1 MRILVNTTN
10 FKSGAVTCTI
20 FWNQNVSNPQ
30 ISPDA
35 KSTFS
40 APNLKKVHTDKL
52 LESFF
57 CTKVRKN
64 YQSGMPLLF
73 QVKLSGQFE
82 FSRLFCK
89 FLGKNDFALTR
100 NRTPDPPLM
109 RRACYLKTNR
119 SYLKIERMVDNM
131 NYYGDFWRQ
140 NSNLDEYFIWKRSG
154 TPDW

>member
-1 MRILVNTTN
+1 MKQILKIVQT
-10 FKSGAVTCTI
+10 F
-20 FWNQNVSNPQ
+20 Q
-30 ISPDA
+30 ISNWL
-35 KSTFS
+35 KSQRT
-40 APNLKKVHTDKL
+40 KKWK

-64 YQSGMPLLF
+64 YHSGMPLLF

-100 NRTPDPPLM
+100 NRTPDLPLM

-119 SYLKIERMVDNM
+119 PNLKIQLKLHSL
-131 NYYGDFWRQ
+131 NYYDDFWRQ
-140 NSNLDEYFIWKRSG
+140 NSNLA
-154 TPDW
+154 

>member
-1 MRILVNTTN
+1 MVGENTW
-10 FKSGAVTCTI
+10 I
-20 FWNQNVSNPQ
+20 NVSPHFITNLLTEIFIGISIIYLTYFSTNPHGWIQ
-30 ISPDA
+30 MPQMVTKCWNLLENA
-35 KSTFS
+35 KY
-40 APNLKKVHTDKL
+40 ALKWVLLAILTNH

-100 NRTPDPPLM
+100 NRTPDLPLK
-109 RRACYLKTNR
+109 RRACYLKTNKPSLR
-119 SYLKIERMVDNM
+119 FE
-131 NYYGDFWRQ
+131 
-140 NSNLDEYFIWKRSG
+140 
-154 TPDW
+154 